1 MYESSNSNAIALQG
15 QPLAIPR
22 MDRWLIYHRLKELM
36 IPCACP
42 EDGSLR
48 VDVDNAIDVVLVR
61 STVQQFIAPRHE
73 LLNWLERCWNTRE
86 SVKSEGRSA
95 H

>member
-1 MYESSNSNAIALQG
+1 MYEPSNSNAIALQG
-15 QPLAIPR
+15 QPLAISR
-22 MDRWLIYHRLKELM
+22 TDRWLIYYRLKELM

-48 VDVDNAIDVVLVR
+48 VDVENAIDAVLVR
-61 STVQQFIAPRHE
+61 STVQQFVASRHE
-73 LLNWLERCWNTRE
+73 LLDWLERCWNTRE
-86 SVKSEGRSA
+86 SVKYEGKSA